1 MQDGQ
6 KRLSDYAHC
15 GTVSLR
21 SEQAALSASLVQL
34 TVVFLHFIS
43 FSRFGESRIFRGATH
58 APSNNTYPISRHA
71 FRRHP
76 QPPLTQA
83 VWTTPL
89 SALIV
94 TRSASNGKMSVKS
107 YQPRGTLLGI
117 MGYRIRR
124 TGPHLNMILIHM
136 DRCGEAEG

>member
-1 MQDGQ
+1 MD
-6 KRLSDYAHC
+6 
-15 GTVSLR
+15 R
-21 SEQAALSASLVQL
+21 SAYQIMLTAAQFPSGRSSASLVRLAQ

-43 FSRFGESRIFRGATH
+43 FFRFGKSRIFHGANPH
-58 APSNNTYPISRHA
+58 APSNNTYPMSRHA

-76 QPPLTQA
+76 QPPLTRA

-94 TRSASNGKMSVKS
+94 TRSASNGKMSVRS

-136 DRCGEAEG
+136 DRCREAEE